1 MFLLDTDIAT
11 LVFHRHERSLARMAV
26 VNSDQI
32 ALAIV
37 TRLEVLHGR
46 IEAVIKAATAEQLL
60 RAVAGLARSETFLNQ
75 FQIVSIDERA
85 AAQFEQLRAIKKLN
99 KMDRGDMLQAAIA
112 LTTGATLVTRNTK
125 DYANVPGLMLENWA
139 N

>member
-1 MFLLDTDIAT
+1 M
-11 LVFHRHERSLARMAV
+11 
-26 VNSDQI
+26 
-32 ALAIV
+32 
-37 TRLEVLHGR
+37 
-46 IEAVIKAATAEQLL
+46 
-60 RAVAGLARSETFLNQ
+60 ARSETFLNQ